1 MKVKIILLILAQFT
15 SLILLAQVKSNYLYS
30 TSMPYGTLDIR
41 TKITSTHYYYL
52 LENKTFSYRESS
64 PGVRT
69 NTYRDMT
76 STWDSSPYKQ
86 GNLRLKNGTSD
97 KFVMNYRLLPPVNYN
112 TSYAEGYPLIVIM
125 HGAGERGNCLYSSCY
140 HSNFS
145 YDPNV
150 NSPPAPKTVDHRLLN
165 NDHNLNIGGR
175 EHLTARNLAGTR
187 LPNDPALPARA
198 FSGFVLVGQ
207 MLNEWEPNNVQHLIR
222 LVQLLVAK
230 YKIDP
235 NRIYIHG
242 LSIGGYAVYEAIKRA
257 PWLFA
262 AALPM
267 SAVSDAAGI
276 FTHNQ
281 QGKVA
286 HVPIWAFQ
294 GGQDTNPTPAAT
306 ESIMNRFRTA
316 GGLPRY
322 TLYATSS
329 HNTWGKAYGE
339 ADFYSWMKSKNK
351 ANIHP
356 YKGITAIIK
365 SKSQY
370 PKLMLAEGF
379 LAYQW
384 ERNGVVISTAK
395 SNTYTATTTGT
406 YRARFSRI
414 SSVPTATQWNR
425 WSAPV
430 TVTETTAASTMMA
443 AAEEGVE
450 EEVMAEEFSVSL
462 FPNPTRSDNLNVQV
476 KPIGEEPVEIRLMD
490 QFGEEHFHHTYDAAA
505 LQADQRLNTNGL
517 PNGIYVLWINQG
529 RRQLK
534 QRVVIRN

>member
-1 MKVKIILLILAQFT
+1 
-15 SLILLAQVKSNYLYS
+15 
-30 TSMPYGTLDIR
+30 
-41 TKITSTHYYYL
+41 
-52 LENKTFSYRESS
+52 
-64 PGVRT
+64 
-69 NTYRDMT
+69 
-76 STWDSSPYKQ
+76 
-86 GNLRLKNGTSD
+86 
-97 KFVMNYRLLPPVNYN
+97 
-112 TSYAEGYPLIVIM
+112 
-125 HGAGERGNCLYSSCY
+125 
-140 HSNFS
+140 
-145 YDPNV
+145 
-150 NSPPAPKTVDHRLLN
+150 
-165 NDHNLNIGGR
+165 
-175 EHLTARNLAGTR
+175 
-187 LPNDPALPARA
+187 
-198 FSGFVLVGQ
+198 

-356 YKGITAIIK
+356 YKGIK
-365 SKSQY
+365 
-370 PKLMLAEGF
+370 
-379 LAYQW
+379 
-384 ERNGVVISTAK
+384 
-395 SNTYTATTTGT
+395 
-406 YRARFSRI
+406 
-414 SSVPTATQWNR
+414 
-425 WSAPV
+425 
-430 TVTETTAASTMMA
+430 ASI
-443 AAEEGVE
+443 
-450 EEVMAEEFSVSL
+450 
-462 FPNPTRSDNLNVQV
+462 RS
-476 KPIGEEPVEIRLMD
+476 
-490 QFGEEHFHHTYDAAA
+490 
-505 LQADQRLNTNGL
+505 
-517 PNGIYVLWINQG
+517 
-529 RRQLK
+529 
-534 QRVVIRN
+534 